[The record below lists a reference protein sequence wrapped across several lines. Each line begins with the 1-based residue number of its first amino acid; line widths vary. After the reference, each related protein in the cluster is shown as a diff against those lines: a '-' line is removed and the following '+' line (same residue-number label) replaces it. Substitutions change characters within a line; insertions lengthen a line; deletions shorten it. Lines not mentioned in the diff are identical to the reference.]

1 MASSGS
7 KVKVYQRKDG
17 YYYARYFVTFP
28 NGTRKRQYVYGKTKA
43 EVKEKYDKEVA
54 NAILGNPLNKNNA
67 TVAEYLNQW
76 IETAH
81 GIKESTRVGYKGEIR
96 KYINPY
102 LGKIRLSSLTHV
114 QIQYMIDDMV
124 SKGVNVRTTHICR
137 NILSKALRGAE
148 SRNMV
153 TPNIMRYVELE
164 QYVPKVRAIW
174 SEEEAKKFAT
184 HAKENKYG
192 LFFMLYMNYGLRR
205 GEAIPLRW
213 CDIQEGVIHIHRQY
227 TLVGNKPTLCS
238 LKTACSDRFLP
249 ILPNIQAM
257 LDKLAECPHT
267 GDDLIIS
274 SNGNFINPMSVNWE
288 FDKLKRELDL
298 PEVTLH
304 SLRHFAA
311 TGLKN
316 AGATIKDAQMILG
329 HSSPETTIKF
339 YQHSSLDDKRRTLQ
353 KYAEIMEF

>member
-17 YYYARYFVTFP
+17 RYYARYFVTFP
-28 NGTRKRQYVYGKTKA
+28 NGIRKRQTVYGRTKA
-43 EVKEKYDKEVA
+43 EAKEKYDKEVA
-54 NAILGNPLNKNNA
+54 NAILGNPLNKNNL
-67 TVAEYLNQW
+67 TVSEYLNQW

-81 GIKESTRVGYKGEIR
+81 GIKESTRAGYRGVIR
-96 KYINPY
+96 KHINPY
-102 LGKIRLSSLTHV
+102 LGKIRLSSLTHIQV
-114 QIQYMIDDMV
+114 QYMMDTML
-124 SKGVNVRTTHICR
+124 SKGVNIRTTHICR
-137 NILSKALRGAE
+137 NILSKALRSAE

-164 QYVPKVRAIW
+164 QYIPKTRDIW
-174 SEEEAKKFAT
+174 DEEEAKKFAT
-184 HAKENKYG
+184 HAKDNKYY
-192 LFFMLYMNYGLRR
+192 LFFMLYMTYGLRR

-213 CDIQEGVIHIHRQY
+213 CDIQEDTIHIHRQY
-227 TLVGNKPTLCS
+227 TIVDNKPTLCS

-249 ILPNIQAM
+249 IVSNIQAI
-257 LDKLAECPHT
+257 LNELAKSPHSDNDLLISDN
-267 GDDLIIS
+267 GD
-274 SNGNFINPMSVNWE
+274 FIKPVSVNWE
-288 FDKLKRELDL
+288 FDKLKKELGL
-298 PEVTLH
+298 SEVTLH

-339 YQHSSLDDKRRTLQ
+339 YQHSSLDDKRKALQ
-353 KYAEIMEF
+353 KYAEKMQF

>member
-81 GIKESTRVGYKGEIR
+81 GIKESTRAGYKGEIR

-114 QIQYMIDDMV
+114 DIQRMVDDML

-153 TPNIMRYVELE
+153 KPNIMRYVELE

-184 HAKENKYG
+184 LAKDNKYY
-192 LFFMLYMNYGLRR
+192 LFFMLYMTYGLRR

-213 CDIQEGVIHIHRQY
+213 SDIRNDTIYIHEQY
-227 TLVGNKPTLCS
+227 TLVGDKPTLCS
-238 LKTACSDRFLP
+238 LKTANSERSLP
-249 ILPNIQAM
+249 LTPNIESI
-257 LDKLAECPHT
+257 LNELAKSPHA
-267 GDDLIIS
+267 DSDIIVS
-274 SNGNFINPMSVNWE
+274 DNGKYVNPRSIDWE
-288 FDKLKRELDL
+288 FKKLSRDLEL
-298 PEVTLH
+298 PKVTLH

-339 YQHSSLDDKRRTLQ
+339 YQHSSLDDKRRALQ

>member
-1 MASSGS
+1 MASNGS
-7 KVKVYQRKDG
+7 KVKIYRRKDG
-17 YYYARYFVTFP
+17 LYYARYWVTLL
-28 NGTRKRQYVYGKTKA
+28 NDTRKRQTVYGKTKA

-54 NAILGNPLNKNNA
+54 NAVLGSPLNKNNL
-67 TVAEYLNQW
+67 TVSEYLNQW
-76 IETAH
+76 VETAH
-81 GIKESTRVGYKGEIR
+81 GIKESTREGYKGVIR
-96 KYINPY
+96 KHIIPY
-102 LGKIRLSSLTHV
+102 LGKIRLSSLNHV
-114 QIQYMIDDMV
+114 KVQGMMDSML
-124 SKGVNVRTTHICR
+124 SHGVNVRTTHICR
-137 NILSKALRGAE
+137 NILSKALRSAE
-148 SRNMV
+148 SRSMV
-153 TPNIMRYVELE
+153 MPNIMRFVELE
-164 QYVPKVRAIW
+164 QYVPKTRNIW
-174 SEEEAKKFAT
+174 NEDEAKKFAA

-249 ILPNIQAM
+249 IMPNIQAM

-267 GDDLIIS
+267 ENDLIIS
-274 SNGNFINPMSVNWE
+274 SNGNFINPISVNWE

-339 YQHSSLDDKRRTLQ
+339 YQHSSLDDKRKALQ
-353 KYAEIMEF
+353 KYAENMNF